1 MAKLS
6 LVIGS
11 VLRDLAQSRVI
22 SDTFS
27 RDVSV
32 DYEEDP
38 ILRLFP
44 VPRMEIKEVSISIPI
59 TVKSV
64 QPGAVKTEQIV
75 KTMAKASA
83 AKLGSSIIETVTSK
97 SKNKEIITKTFADA
111 QMGKRLEKA
120 IEQKISQS
128 ANQIGRVVE
137 GEKLDIASMF
147 SELAQKE
154 LLADARATKELR
166 TQIDDA
172 TLRTALSKTTDSFV
186 KSVLTKDV
194 KEAVE
199 AAQEKASV
207 VDVGVTT
214 EELTGVPETAVTRI
228 TLVTDVKNYQWTKT
242 EEAGGKPVRQLVVQ

>member
-44 VPRMEIKEVSISIPI
+44 VPRMEIKEISISIPI

-64 QPGAVKTEQIV
+64 QPGAVRTEQIV
-75 KTMAKASA
+75 KTLAKASA
-83 AKLGSSIIETVTSK
+83 AKLGNTVIDALSAKSRNREALSK
-97 SKNKEIITKTFADA
+97 VFTEV
-111 QMGKRLEKA
+111 QMGKRLEKT

-128 ANQIGRVVE
+128 ASQIGRAVE
-137 GEKLDIASMF
+137 GEKLDITSMLV
-147 SELAQKE
+147 ELVQKE
-154 LLADARATKELR
+154 LAADSKVAKELR
-166 TQIDDA
+166 LDVDDA
-172 TLRTALSKTTDSFV
+172 TLRAAILKTCESFV
-186 KSVLTKDV
+186 KTVLTKDT
-194 KEAVE
+194 KEAVD

-214 EELTGVPETAVTRI
+214 EELAGIPEAAITRI
-228 TLVTDVKNYQWTKT
+228 NLVTDVRNYQWTKI
-242 EEAGGKPVRQLVVQ
+242 EEAGGKPVRQLIAQ